1 MTIEESLP
9 KDLIVK
15 VITNNLNYVA
25 TQLQKFYQIMDHGCK
40 GNAGKKRHNTTLHGH
55 LYNGCITKYIIIAY
69 ETHFLL

>member
-40 GNAGKKRHNTTLHGH
+40 GNAGKKDTIPLCMDT
-55 LYNGCITKYIIIAY
+55 CIMAV
-69 ETHFLL
+69 

>member
-40 GNAGKKRHNTTLHGH
+40 GNAGKKTQYHFAWTLV
-55 LYNGCITKYIIIAY
+55 
-69 ETHFLL
+69 